1 MNAIKV
7 LPVALVGMIAVVG
20 CDRSDKTVTVDHG
33 PNGTTTTTTTAHDG
47 VGQTTITGANVGLNN
62 QSAIA
67 KIVGSRCAREQAC
80 NNVGVDKH
88 YTNGLACTQKVSAD
102 MKDDLSVK
110 DCPYGIDAKE
120 LNECLDAIQ
129 EQCNNPIDSLSRIAA
144 CRTSDLCLKTAAPNH

>member
-1 MNAIKV
+1 MMNACKV

-20 CDRSDKTVTVDHG
+20 CDHDKSVTVDHG
-33 PNGTTTTTTTAHDG
+33 TSSTTVTAGNDG
-47 VGQTTITGANVGLNN
+47 VSKTTVTGANVGLNN
-62 QSAIA
+62 ASAIS

-102 MKDDLSVK
+102 MKDDLNAK

-129 EQCNNPIDSLSRIAA
+129 KEQCNNPIDSLSRIAA